1 MFQTNYYCLVAGLRE
16 YALDGGT
23 KGFDP
28 HAIVEEIL
36 AELTPRD
43 RRAVRL
49 LYGYYDCKNLIS
61 LHAGRPAH
69 DALGNFSRQTLAEE
83 TERPHLL
90 PQPIGR
96 VLTAYARPDSEE
108 AEEVDTSRP
117 FERSL
122 FEAYYA
128 LCAAS
133 PSRFLRAWSDFDR
146 TLRNVAAAVTARALG
161 RPVEEQIVGD
171 DDIAE
176 QLRRSSAA
184 DFGLRGELPYID
196 AVIAAVSDETNLV
209 EKEHRI
215 DRIRWQQAVDLAA
228 ADYFDVD
235 AILSYL
241 VRINLVARW
250 TQLDEARG
258 RAMLE
263 RLLHELDGKE
273 LINNK

>member
-1 MFQTNYYCLVAGLRE
+1 MPSSKRSW
-16 YALDGGT
+16 
-23 KGFDP
+23 
-28 HAIVEEIL
+28 

-133 PSRFLRAWSDFDR
+133 RSRFLRAWSDFDR
-146 TLRNVAAAVTARALG
+146 TLRNVAAAVTAVRWDAPSRSRSWATTTSPNSCAAH
-161 RPVEEQIVGD
+161 RPPTSVCG
-171 DDIAE
+171 ASCPTST
-176 QLRRSSAA
+176 R
-184 DFGLRGELPYID
+184 
-196 AVIAAVSDETNLV
+196 
-209 EKEHRI
+209 
-215 DRIRWQQAVDLAA
+215 
-228 ADYFDVD
+228 
-235 AILSYL
+235 
-241 VRINLVARW
+241 
-250 TQLDEARG
+250 
-258 RAMLE
+258 
-263 RLLHELDGKE
+263 
-273 LINNK
+273 

>member
-1 MFQTNYYCLVAGLRE
+1 MFESNYYCLVAGLRE
-16 YALDGGT
+16 YSLDGGT

-28 HAIVEEIL
+28 RAILDEIL
-36 AELTPRD
+36 RDLTPHD
-43 RRAVRL
+43 LRAVRL
-49 LYGYYDCKNLIS
+49 LYGYYDCKNLIA
-61 LHAGRPAH
+61 LRAGSPAH
-69 DALGNFSRQTLAEE
+69 DPLGNFTRERLKDE
-83 TERPHLL
+83 TDHPRLLL
-90 PQPIGR
+90 PPIGR
-96 VLTAYARPDSEE
+96 VLRAYARPDSED

-117 FERSL
+117 FEQTL

-133 PSRFLRAWSDFDR
+133 PSRFLREWSDFDR
-146 TLRNVAAAVTARALG
+146 TLRNVAAAVTARAAG
-161 RPVEEQIVGD
+161 RPVDEHIVGD
-171 DDIAE
+171 DDVAE
-176 QLRRSSAA
+176 QLRRSSAS

-196 AVIAAVSDETNLV
+196 AVIAAVNDESNLL
-209 EKEHRI
+209 EKEHKI

-228 ADYFDVD
+228 GDYFNVN

-241 VRINLVARW
+241 VRINIVARW
-250 TQLDEARG
+250 ARLDEERG